1 MCDIYAGTDP
11 SAYESQT
18 RSVRINGLV
27 TSVRLE
33 ARFWAILGELAA
45 GEGITTPRFLGLL
58 HDEVMERRGEVGNFA
73 SLLRV
78 VCTTYLARS
87 AEGESAETTA
97 NGPAQAARLA
107 S

>member
-1 MCDIYAGTDP
+1 MCDIYASTDP
-11 SAYESQT
+11 ALYECAT
-18 RSVRINGLV
+18 RSVRINGMV

-33 ARFWAILGELAA
+33 ARFWQILDRMAEE
-45 GEGITTPRFLGLL
+45 EGLSTPRFLGVL

-78 VCTTYLARS
+78 VCTTYAARVGS
-87 AEGESAETTA
+87 ATSA
-97 NGPAQAARLA
+97 PHRLA